1 MSLSNIVFID
11 ASIYQGDRLILS
23 DINIEIKK
31 GEFVYLIGK
40 VGSGKSS
47 FIKTI
52 HGELSLLEGSAEVL
66 GYRMEHLS
74 KKDRPFLRRKI
85 GVVFQDFQL
94 LTDRNVHDNLAFV
107 LEATGWESKEDI
119 NIRITEVLDKVNLI
133 DKEYEMP
140 NRLSGGEQQRV
151 VLARALLNDPHII
164 LADEPTGNIDPESSE
179 GIMAILK
186 EIRGNDR
193 TVIMATH
200 DYALI
205 KHHDARIL
213 KFDNGKILEYDSI
226 DQLKKEYYM
235 PGSKYFNE

>member
-1 MSLSNIVFID
+1 MSLTSIEFID
-11 ASIYQGDRLILS
+11 AAIFQGDRMILT

-52 HGELSLLEGSAEVL
+52 LGEIPIAEGTGEVL
-66 GYRMEHLS
+66 GYRLEHLTR
-74 KKDRPFLRRKI
+74 KERPLLRRKI

-107 LEATGWESKEDI
+107 LEATGWDNKPDI
-119 NIRITEVLDKVNLI
+119 DKRIIEVLDKVSLL

-164 LADEPTGNIDPESSE
+164 LADEPTGNIDPETSE
-179 GIMAILK
+179 DILDIFK
-186 EIRGNDR
+186 EIQQNDR
-193 TVIMATH
+193 TVLMATH

-205 KHHDARIL
+205 KHHDARVL
-213 KFDNGKILEYDSI
+213 KFEHGKVEEFDSLKNSHNNFANGT
-226 DQLKKEYYM
+226 
-235 PGSKYFNE
+235 F